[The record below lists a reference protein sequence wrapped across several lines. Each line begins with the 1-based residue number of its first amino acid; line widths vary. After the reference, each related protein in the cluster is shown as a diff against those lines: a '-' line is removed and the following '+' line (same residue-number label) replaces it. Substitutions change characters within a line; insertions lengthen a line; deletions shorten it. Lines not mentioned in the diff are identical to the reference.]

1 MTVMQYVGIVIGV
14 LAAIIVF
21 CIANMWIEKRYPSED
36 YDERQKLIQGRA
48 SSLGMGI
55 GLIYLVVVM
64 GILINQVD
72 KEKTIEPFLLV
83 LWGFLLPIMVDH
95 TYCFI
100 GQAAL
105 PLSQKPWYSIISY
118 AILGTLHLWK
128 FNNGLKLFPLSF
140 VGKGTSAWIY
150 LSTGICFLYLSLMHI
165 IQYFRD
171 RKERT

>member
-1 MTVMQYVGIVIGV
+1 MSVIQYVGIVIGV
-14 LAAIIVF
+14 LVAIILF
-21 CIANMWIEKRYPSED
+21 CLVNMWIEKRYPSED
-36 YDERQKLIQGRA
+36 YDERQKLVQGRA

-105 PLSQKPWYSIISY
+105 PLSQKPLWNIISY
-118 AILGTLHLWK
+118 AILGVLHLWK
-128 FNNGLKLFPLSF
+128 FGNGLKLFPLSF
-140 VGKGTSAWIY
+140 VGKGASSWIY

-165 IQYFRD
+165 IQFLRD
-171 RKERT
+171 RKERP